1 MHTIVSSGVYGGDLV
16 LMWVVFVIA
25 VDGYG

>member
-1 MHTIVSSGVYGGDLV
+1 MHTIVSLGVYGGDLM

-25 VDGYG
+25 FDGYG